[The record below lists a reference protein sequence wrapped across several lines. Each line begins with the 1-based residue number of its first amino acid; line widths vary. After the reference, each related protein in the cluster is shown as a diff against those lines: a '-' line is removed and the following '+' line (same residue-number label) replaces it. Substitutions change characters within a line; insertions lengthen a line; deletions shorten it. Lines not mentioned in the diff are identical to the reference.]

1 MMTKQKIAVVPGSFD
16 PITNGHIDIIRRASE
31 LYDKVFVAVMINDQK
46 TYSFTLEERE
56 AIAKVALEDM
66 DSVEVIS
73 SRGWLWELARDLGA
87 CAIVKGYRNDT
98 DLEYEQKMAEF
109 NKEHNPNAETVLL
122 KANEELETLSSTV
135 VREKM
140 LNDEKIDGLVPQ
152 KAIELI
158 KKITPRD

>member
-31 LYDKVFVAVMINDQK
+31 LYDKVFVAVMINDKK

-98 DLEYEQKMAEF
+98 DLEYERKMAEF

-158 KKITPRD
+158 KKLTPRD